1 MPAGHTLPELLI
13 VLTITG
19 TLTALAAPRVQQARD
34 HAIVRDGVTEI
45 VATLRAA
52 RSAAQRRDARAVVA
66 FDTAAAA
73 ALLTV
78 ERDTVLIHQFGAELG
93 ITLEASRD
101 TIIYGPSGRG
111 YGAANTT
118 LIVRRGTAAD
128 TVTVSRLGRV
138 RRSH

>member
-1 MPAGHTLPELLI
+1 VSAGHTLPELLI

-19 TLTALAAPRVQQARD
+19 TLTALAAPRVQDARD
-34 HAIVRDGVTEI
+34 HAVVRDGATEI

-52 RSAAQRRDARAVVA
+52 RSAAQRRDARAVLA
-66 FDTAAAA
+66 FDTASAA

-78 ERDTVLIHQFGAELG
+78 ERDTVLVHQFGAELG
-93 ITLEASRD
+93 VTLEASRD
-101 TIIYGPSGRG
+101 SIIYGPSGRG
-111 YGAANTT
+111 YGASNTT
-118 LIVRRGTAAD
+118 LIVRRGSAAD

>member
-1 MPAGHTLPELLI
+1 MSAGHTLPELLI

-34 HAIVRDGVTEI
+34 HAIVRDGITEI

-73 ALLTV
+73 AMLTV
-78 ERDTVLIHQFGAELG
+78 ERDTVLVHQFGAELG
-93 ITLEASRD
+93 VTLEASRD
-101 TIIYGPSGRG
+101 TVIYGPSGRG
-111 YGAANTT
+111 YGSSNTT
-118 LIVRRGTAAD
+118 LIVRRGSAAD

-138 RRSH
+138 KRSH

>member
-66 FDTAAAA
+66 FDTAAAM

-78 ERDTVLIHQFGAELG
+78 ERDTVLVHQFGAELG
-93 ITLEASRD
+93 VTLEASRD

-118 LIVRRGTAAD
+118 LIVRRGSAAD

>member
-1 MPAGHTLPELLI
+1 MSTGHTLPELLI

-52 RSAAQRRDARAVVA
+52 RSAAQRRDARAVVS

-73 ALLTV
+73 AMLTV
-78 ERDTVLIHQFGAELG
+78 ERDTVLVHQFGAELG
-93 ITLEASRD
+93 VTLEASRD
-101 TIIYGPSGRG
+101 TVIYGPSGRG
-111 YGAANTT
+111 YGSSNTT
-118 LIVRRGTAAD
+118 LIVRRGNAAD